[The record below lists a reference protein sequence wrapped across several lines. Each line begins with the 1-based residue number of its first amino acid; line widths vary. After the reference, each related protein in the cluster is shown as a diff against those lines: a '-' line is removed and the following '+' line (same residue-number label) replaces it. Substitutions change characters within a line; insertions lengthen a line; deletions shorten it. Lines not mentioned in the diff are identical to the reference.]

1 MFSFLKKIFGA
12 ETVPAPVVAET
23 KVEAVNA
30 TPVEVPTITEVVAKP
45 AKAAAK
51 PKVEAENIEDS
62 VETKPAK
69 VSKKSNTINLII
81 FESGASYSSG
91 NLFFSREDSMK
102 EVSDEEYA
110 FLLSLENFR
119 RADPHEIEEYLA
131 SKED

>member
-1 MFSFLKKIFGA
+1 MTDNIVTSKAALG
-12 ETVPAPVVAET
+12 EE
-23 KVEAVNA
+23 
-30 TPVEVPTITEVVAKP
+30 AKP
-45 AKAAAK
+45 VKKAAVKKAAAK
-51 PKVEAENIEDS
+51 PKVEAENAEDS

-69 VSKKSNTINLII
+69 VSKKSNAINLII